1 MKARAST
8 AAMMAPDHANHAFTH
23 EKIAELMANKLS
35 ADPGAVYAKTL
46 YINLSTLSPFVS
58 GPNSVKVATPL
69 RDLEAQD
76 IKVNKA

>member
-1 MKARAST
+1 MTARAST
-8 AAMMAPDHANHAFTH
+8 AAMMNPDHANHAFTH
-23 EKIAELMANKLS
+23 EKIADLMANKLT

-69 RDLEAQD
+69 KDLEAQD
-76 IKVNKA
+76 IKVDKA